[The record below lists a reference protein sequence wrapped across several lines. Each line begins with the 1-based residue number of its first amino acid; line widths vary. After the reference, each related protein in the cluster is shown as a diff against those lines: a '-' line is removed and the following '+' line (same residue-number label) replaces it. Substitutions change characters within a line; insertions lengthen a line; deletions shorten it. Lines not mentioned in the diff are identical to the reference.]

1 MKLLI
6 KFPSRGRPE
15 QFKSV
20 LKKYI
25 NGLSKKHEVKFVFS
39 FDEDDASM
47 NNPDMINH
55 INKLDIVSKYYF
67 GKSTNKIQ
75 AINADL
81 ENEVFDILILASD
94 DMIPVVSDYDDEI
107 VKKFESSGLGLDCI
121 IHTHTARWSDILD
134 INCIMGR
141 DYYKRFNYIYHPEYK
156 SIFADN
162 EYTDVS
168 KMLKR
173 NVFTPNFCPFRHEW
187 KGGDKTEIKNHN
199 FNHEDYKVFELRKKI
214 NYGIVL

>member
-1 MKLLI
+1 MKILI
-6 KFPSRGRPE
+6 KFPSRGRPV
-15 QFKSV
+15 QFKNV
-20 LKKYI
+20 FKKYVS
-25 NGLSKKHEVKFVFS
+25 NLSGKHDVKFVFT
-39 FDEDDASM
+39 FDNDDAEM
-47 NNPDMINH
+47 NNPEIISYLN
-55 INKLDIVSKYYF
+55 NLKLNLEYYF
-67 GKSTNKIQ
+67 GNNSNKIE
-75 AINADL
+75 AINANM
-81 ENEVFDILILASD
+81 ENQVFDILILASD
-94 DMIPVVSDYDDEI
+94 DMVPCIQNYDDEI

-141 DYYKRFNYIYHPEYK
+141 DYYKRFNYIYYPEYK